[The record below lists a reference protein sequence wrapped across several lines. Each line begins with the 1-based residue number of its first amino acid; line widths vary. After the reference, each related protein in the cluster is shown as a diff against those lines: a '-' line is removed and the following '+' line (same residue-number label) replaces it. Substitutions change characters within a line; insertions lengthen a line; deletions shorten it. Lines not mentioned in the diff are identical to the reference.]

1 MKHEI
6 QSLNTKKALVS
17 ALRESMKHKP
27 LSKVT
32 VSEIIAACNV
42 NRKTFYYHFKDIY
55 DLFQWMLEDEA
66 VEVVKQFDIMTDYE
80 EALQF
85 TLHYVE
91 NNAHILRCAYDSLG
105 RDGLKQFF
113 YSDFSGIIR
122 TIVCG
127 VEKETDCILDDGFRD
142 FICKFYTEA
151 IAGMLCDLIRD
162 ESEGAK
168 DNIIEYLTFLFRETL
183 PDMIKKRGAFSN
195 DGIDK
200 GALRPEGDDRAGQ
213 ARS

>member
-6 QSLNTKKALVS
+6 KSLNTKKALVS
-17 ALRESMKHKP
+17 ALKESMKHKP

-32 VSEIIAACNV
+32 VSEIITACGV

-66 VEVVKQFDIMTDYE
+66 VEVVKQFDLMTDYE

-85 TLHYVE
+85 TLQYVE
-91 NNAHILRCAYDSLG
+91 KNAHILRGAYDSLG

-113 YSDFSGIIR
+113 YSDFTGIIH

-127 VEKETDCILDDGFRD
+127 VEKETGCILDDGFRD

-151 IAGMLCDLIRD
+151 TAGMLCDLIKD
-162 ESEGAK
+162 ESDEAK

-183 PDMIKKRGAFSN
+183 PDMIKKRGVCKS
-195 DGIDK
+195 
-200 GALRPEGDDRAGQ
+200 
-213 ARS
+213 